1 MDDGTV
7 NDFSRGDFS
16 PQQHTT
22 VKIEGSIWLSIIAF
36 GVAMLALGMVA
47 RVLIHDYA
55 DRAYVDKYAADARTY
70 TDNSSVSDRAYADK
84 SANAASAPA
93 SVRSQIAER
102 EARVA
107 QDQNHIQD
115 GQIDS
120 LNRRI
125 P

>member
-36 GVAMLALGMVA
+36 GVAMLALGMCA
-47 RVLIHDYA
+47 NVLLKDYA
-55 DRAYVDKYAADARTY
+55 DK
-70 TDNSSVSDRAYADK
+70 AYADK
-84 SANAASAPA
+84 AANAASAPA